1 VRRTGFKGFFYLQKF
16 TGFLKT
22 FTTKMVELIF
32 YGSEKSKMPDTQLR
46 CFCNRND
53 EIFIGIMEEAA
64 PEIWIALNKQTA
76 IKFSKELRKQIARIE
91 DEKGI

>member
-1 VRRTGFKGFFYLQKF
+1 
-16 TGFLKT
+16 
-22 FTTKMVELIF
+22 MVELIF
-32 YGSEKSKMPDTQLR
+32 YGSEKSQMTKTQLR
-46 CFCNRND
+46 CFCNQRD

-91 DEKGI
+91 DEESI

>member
-1 VRRTGFKGFFYLQKF
+1 
-16 TGFLKT
+16 
-22 FTTKMVELIF
+22 MVELIF
-32 YGSEKSKMPDTQLR
+32 YGSEKSQMPETQLR
-46 CFCNRND
+46 CFCNQRD

-91 DEKGI
+91 DEKSL